1 MKQRLN
7 QARPRDPILR
17 LISIA
22 ALLAL
27 VVAAPGSARLA
38 APSAGHAFPGRNGE
52 ILYIS
57 QRVGNHPTQ
66 LYLMRPNGT
75 HQRRLGSER
84 HVWAPAW
91 SPDGKWIAYVK
102 GGLCAQLYLMRAD
115 GSHVRRLTHDRNCYS
130 DPTWAPDGTRIAFA
144 SWRRDGLPGI
154 WTMNL
159 NGTGL
164 RLLTDKGDSPAWSPD
179 GTTIAYRSRYPEAI
193 WLMNPDG
200 SNQRQLTMPLQRKAA
215 QSDVDMQ
222 PDWSPNSKWVA
233 FSRQH
238 PANREWQRD
247 IFVVRSDGS
256 GLRQLT
262 SHHHQNGWAAWS
274 PDATRIAFWSDRD
287 HRDLG
292 DIYVMKANGS
302 GQTRLTRGHSD
313 QWPEWRP
320 LRAAPDASHRVE
332 GER

>member
-1 MKQRLN
+1 
-7 QARPRDPILR
+7 
-17 LISIA
+17 
-22 ALLAL
+22 
-27 VVAAPGSARLA
+27 
-38 APSAGHAFPGRNGE
+38 
-52 ILYIS
+52 
-57 QRVGNHPTQ
+57 
-66 LYLMRPNGT
+66 MRPNGT

-84 HVWAPAW
+84 YVWTPAW
-91 SPDGKWIAYVK
+91 SPDGKWIAYAK
-102 GGLCAQLYLMRAD
+102 GRLSAAQLYLMRAD
-115 GSHVRRLTHDRNCYS
+115 GTHVRRLMHDRNSYL
-130 DPTWAPDGTRIAFA
+130 DPNWAPDGKRIVFT
-144 SWRRDGLPGI
+144 SSRPGGLPGI

-164 RLLTDKGDSPAWSPD
+164 RLLTDKGDTPAWSPD
-179 GTTIAYRSRYPEAI
+179 GTTIAFRSRYPEAI

-200 SNQRQLTMPLQRKAA
+200 SNQRQLTTPLQRKAA

-222 PDWSPNSKWVA
+222 PDWSPDSKWIA

-247 IFVVRSDGS
+247 IFVVRRDGT

-262 SHHHQNGWAAWS
+262 SHHHLNGWAAWS

-302 GQTRLTRGHSD
+302 GQRRLTRGLSD
-313 QWPEWRP
+313 EWPDWRP
-320 LRAAPDASHRVE
+320 LRAQGVSHSTE